1 MTEHDLNE
9 IDLNQPEALRF
20 GPSKPEAGDRDLID
34 SPPSVPALQGDQ
46 QGVLRDDQQDVLD
59 LWLSSIRST
68 YRRSVRG
75 RSSLMPFQSRSQAP
89 RHRAAL

>member
-1 MTEHDLNE
+1 MNAHDLNAHDLNE
-9 IDLNQPEALRF
+9 QGRF
-20 GPSKPEAGDRDLID
+20 EPGLSEVSDAESID

-59 LWLSSIRST
+59 LWLSSIRSS

-75 RSSLMPFQSRSQAP
+75 RTSLMPFQPRSQAP

>member
-1 MTEHDLNE
+1 MNEHDLTE
-9 IDLNQPEALRF
+9 PDLNESGLSDA
-20 GPSKPEAGDRDLID
+20 SDAESID
-34 SPPSVPALQGDQ
+34 SPPSVPAMQGDQ

-75 RSSLMPFQSRSQAP
+75 RTSLMPFQSRSHAA